1 MNYYDQ
7 YIRTVRS
14 RAWFPSDVDTV
25 EAIRAVLEVLGQRI
39 TIGQADDLATALP
52 VDFRPSLRQS
62 PGAHSFG
69 LDEFLSR
76 IAEREGVDVRSA
88 ADHAR
93 AVLSALA
100 DAVPKDELLDT
111 LEQLPKEMR
120 DLFVPARKAA

>member
-14 RAWFPSDVDTV
+14 RAWFASDVDAV
-25 EAIRAVLEVLGQRI
+25 AAIRAVLEVMGQRI

-52 VDFRPSLRQS
+52 LDFRPSLRQS
-62 PGAHSFG
+62 PDAQSFG

-76 IAEREGVDVRSA
+76 VAEREGVDMRA
-88 ADHAR
+88 AAEHAR

-100 DAVPKDELLDT
+100 DAVPKNELLDT

-120 DLFVPARKAA
+120 DLFVQAKKAA

>member
-14 RAWFPSDVDTV
+14 RAWFASDVEAV
-25 EAIRAVLEVLGQRI
+25 AAIRAVLEVLGERI

-52 VDFRPSLRQS
+52 LDFRPSLRQS
-62 PGAHSFG
+62 PGAQSFG
-69 LDEFLSR
+69 LDEFLAR
-76 IAEREGVDVRSA
+76 IAEREGVDVRTA
-88 ADHAR
+88 VEQAR

-100 DAVPKDELLDT
+100 DAVPRDELLDT

-120 DLFVPARKAA
+120 DLFTQARKAA